1 MILVIGG
8 ASSGK
13 LDYVK
18 SLGYL
23 REDIADGVLDER
35 KVVYNLQNIVFRSP
49 KDAPELLDALLS
61 KDVVVCNE
69 VGSGII
75 PLHRKDREAREATGR
90 LCIRLAQSADRVV
103 RLVCG
108 IPMVIKE
115 KQKDGIDTAAARQ
128 DVGESG

>member
-18 SLGYL
+18 SLGYS
-23 REDIADGVLDER
+23 REDIADGVLDGR
-35 KVVYNLQNIVFRSP
+35 KVVYNLQNIVFRNP
-49 KDAPELLDALLS
+49 DDAPKLLDALLT
-61 KDVVVCNE
+61 KEVVVCNE
-69 VGSGII
+69 VGGGII
-75 PLHRKDREAREATGR
+75 PLQRGDREAREATGR
-90 LCIRLAQSADRVV
+90 LCIRLARDADRVV

-115 KQKDGIDTAAARQ
+115 KQKDGIDTSAARQ
-128 DVGESG
+128 NGGESG